1 MRAHVCVFLG
11 VLLAGCAIE
20 TEPARPATLV
30 DDVRA
35 IEERMHARFASVQRI
50 ERGVVTSNLDEV
62 RAGAS
67 VIATLDEPKALP
79 VWRPYVTAMRDA
91 ARDLM
96 RVENPVEAA
105 RLTAE
110 LGRQCGRC
118 HQAIGA
124 ELTFPEPPRPDAGPK
139 LQERMQ
145 GHQWAVARM
154 WEGVIAPSE
163 QRWTAGAQALERAP
177 LTYVAESGELG
188 IADNVMAI
196 RQLARRA
203 PTLVSHTERAEL
215 YGQLLA
221 TCAGCH
227 ATIRD

>member
-1 MRAHVCVFLG
+1 MRAPLCVS
-11 VLLAGCAIE
+11 VLLAACAME
-20 TEPARPATLV
+20 AEPAKPATLV

-35 IEERMHARFASVQRI
+35 IQERMHARFASVQRI
-50 ERGVVTSNLDEV
+50 ERGVVTNNLDEV

-67 VIATLDEPKALP
+67 VIASLDEPKALP
-79 VWRPYVTAMRDA
+79 AWQPYVSAMRDA
-91 ARDLM
+91 GRNLM
-96 RVENPVEAA
+96 RAGDPVEAA

-124 ELTFPEPPRPDAGPK
+124 EIAFREPPRRDVGPT
-139 LQERMQ
+139 LHDTMQ
-145 GHQWAVARM
+145 GHEWAVARM

-163 QRWTAGAQALERAP
+163 ERWARGAGALERAP

-188 IADNVMAI
+188 IADNVATI

-203 PTLVSHTERAEL
+203 PALASHTERAAL

>member
-1 MRAHVCVFLG
+1 MRAYHCVFPA
-11 VLLAGCAIE
+11 VLLASCAME
-20 TEPARPATLV
+20 AEPTKPSTIV
-30 DDVRA
+30 EDVRA
-35 IEERMHARFASVQRI
+35 IQERMHARFASVQRI
-50 ERGVVTSNLDEV
+50 ERGVVTSNVDEV

-67 VIATLDEPKALP
+67 AIATLDEPKALP
-79 VWRPYVTAMRDA
+79 TWQPYVAAMRDA
-91 ARDLM
+91 ARRLM
-96 RVENPVEAA
+96 RVEDPVAA
-105 RLTAE
+105 AQLTAE

-124 ELTFPEPPRPDAGPK
+124 VVVFREPPRPDAGPK
-139 LQERMQ
+139 LQETMQ
-145 GHQWAVARM
+145 GHEWAVARM

-163 QRWTAGAQALERAP
+163 ERWTIGARALERAR

-188 IADNVMAI
+188 IADDVMTI

-203 PTLVSHTERAEL
+203 PALASHTERAEL